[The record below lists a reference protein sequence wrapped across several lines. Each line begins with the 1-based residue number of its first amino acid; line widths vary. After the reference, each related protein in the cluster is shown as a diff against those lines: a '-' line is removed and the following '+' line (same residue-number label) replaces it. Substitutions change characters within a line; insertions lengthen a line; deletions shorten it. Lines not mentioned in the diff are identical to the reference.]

1 MNKRQLDIIDELKY
15 RTHTLETLAEKY
27 EVSQRTIR
35 NDINKIN
42 DWLYEQKSEPL
53 QLQSGGR
60 IAVPGD
66 YSDSA
71 VFEVEDDY
79 YNYKLSKEER
89 RRIASI
95 LLINSPGYIT
105 LGAIAEA
112 VYVSRATI
120 IGDLPDIKEFIS
132 EGGLQVH
139 SHANKGLRVEGKES
153 DKRKFLFQLS
163 AFEKREQEGGVT
175 AVNIEAGSKIT
186 IRKIISEQEQV
197 HRLFLS
203 DSSFLKIQKYIG
215 IMLSRNLQGEYLE
228 PQPAGEGEKFLFAQD
243 IMKYIAQYFGIRT
256 TVDEISWLSTMLSS
270 CRYIKKQEF
279 DIASVQIQM
288 LTRQFIHRVSER
300 LGNSLE
306 NDYEFFES
314 LSNHMESMLAS
325 TAAEFPDNEAL
336 KEIIED
342 NEAVRSAV
350 LAEVSEIE
358 QYAGRSFSENEIMYI
373 AIHVCAALERKKNR
387 EIAFHVV
394 ISCHAGIGT
403 SQLLMERLKK
413 HFNFQI
419 VDIVSSHEAVTV
431 TPEKADLIIS
441 TVPLTGCSVDHIV
454 VSPILTDEDYIRVGS
469 KIDALRNS
477 RNLPSRT
484 ETEELSATGL
494 IERLQPIVYDSLP
507 DEEARVLMK
516 QLKREIRR
524 YFNQSREAEE
534 EIFAPALHHLLT
546 PESIQLDVACEDWK
560 SAIRASALPMLQA
573 HMIEE
578 RYIDAMIRN
587 VEENGPYIVL
597 SPGFAVPHEGLE
609 MGSVQVGMNLIRLKE
624 PVFFGEEEQEPVEF
638 VCCLSAVDHKTHLRA
653 LFNLV
658 NMLSQTELKE
668 ALRQVRTPEE
678 AARVIERYEYSLDQ

>member
-1 MNKRQLDIIDELKY
+1 M
-15 RTHTLETLAEKY
+15 
-27 EVSQRTIR
+27 
-35 NDINKIN
+35 
-42 DWLYEQKSEPL
+42 
-53 QLQSGGR
+53 
-60 IAVPGD
+60 
-66 YSDSA
+66 
-71 VFEVEDDY
+71 
-79 YNYKLSKEER
+79 SKEER
-89 RRIASI
+89 KRIASI

-105 LGAIAEA
+105 LATIAES

-120 IGDLPDIKEFIS
+120 IGDLPEIKAFIS

-153 DKRKFLFQLS
+153 DKRNFLFQLS
-163 AFEKREQEGGVT
+163 AFEGREQEGGHIT

-228 PQPAGEGEKFLFAQD
+228 AQPAAEGEKFLFAQD

-256 TVDEISWLSTMLSS
+256 TMDEISYLCRMLST

-325 TAAEFPDNEAL
+325 TAAEFPDNQAL

-342 NEAVRSAV
+342 NEAVQDAV
-350 LAEVSEIE
+350 LSEIAEVE
-358 QYAGRSFSENEIMYI
+358 QYAGRSFSDNEIMYI

-387 EIAFHVV
+387 EVAFHVV

-441 TVPLTGCSVDHIV
+441 TVPLSGCSVDHIV

-494 IERLQPIVYDSLP
+494 IERLKPVVYDHLSE
-507 DEEARVLMK
+507 EEAGKLMK
-516 QLKREIRR
+516 LLKREIRQ
-524 YFNQSREAEE
+524 YFNQSKEAEE

-546 PESIQLDVACEDWK
+546 PESIQLDIPCGDWK
-560 SAIRASALPMLQA
+560 EAIRASALPMLQA
-573 HMIEE
+573 HMIGE

-609 MGSVQVGMNLIRLKE
+609 MGSIQVGMNLIRLKE
-624 PVFFGEEEQEPVEF
+624 PVCFGAEELDPVEF

-658 NMLSQTELKE
+658 NMLSKTELKE
-668 ALRQVRTPEE
+668 ALRQVKTPEE
-678 AARVIERYEYSLDQ
+678 AARVIERYEYSLE